1 MARYVAFL
9 RGVNLGAKRRVSGEQ
24 LRAVFE
30 DVGFEDVATFRAS
43 GNVVFTA
50 GEAVGEEESANRI
63 EVGLAEA
70 LGFEVRTVLRS
81 DREVVAIAAH
91 EPFAPD
97 VVAKTEGRLQ
107 VLLLAKKPS
116 TGVRKQVLAFAS
128 DEDRLTIRGRE
139 LYWLPRAGMS
149 DSKLD
154 LGAAEALLGLATMR
168 TKGTIEQI
176 AAKYLPARGGA

>member
-24 LRAVFE
+24 LRTAFE
-30 DVGFEDVATFRAS
+30 GIGFEDVATFRTS

-50 GEAVGEEESANRI
+50 DAKDEEKLVSGIEA
-63 EVGLAEA
+63 GLAEA
-70 LGFEVRTVLRS
+70 LGFEVRVVLRS
-81 DREVVAIAAH
+81 GREVAAIAAH

-97 VVAKTEGRLQ
+97 VVATTEGRLQ

-116 TGVRKQVLAFAS
+116 ASVRKQVLALAG
-128 DEDRLTIRGRE
+128 DDDRLAIRGRE

-149 DSKLD
+149 DSELD
-154 LGAAEALLGLATMR
+154 LGAVEARLGLATMR

-176 AAKYLPARGGA
+176 ATKYF